1 VSRGPLPATLAG
13 REAPPARRSVLRWT
27 PVALLGGAA
36 FFLLI
41 SVVGSAVPGLT
52 TDGAAAPATT
62 TAAAPP
68 AATSRSRAPATT
80 TPTQSA
86 TATATATATPAATTP
101 ANPLV
106 MTDAQRTKTT
116 QELTDLAGRLPAG
129 VSLTA
134 PAAWARWA
142 GATPSWARDVDGCP
156 HIAARMA
163 ASLGA
168 GRWTYVYGTMPQG
181 GCTWVPV
188 PWIPNQPAAERF
200 VVTVEFEQGAVPAL
214 LQRLTSCAGGD
225 AAPTVDVPAV
235 ASGAVLSGCDDAD
248 GPNMQL
254 ALPDAGGTGAWFL
267 GATSGQAQTTYAPE
281 QALLALVDAT
291 RAVYR

>member
-1 VSRGPLPATLAG
+1 MSRGPLPATLAG

-52 TDGAAAPATT
+52 TDGAAAPATST
-62 TAAAPP
+62 SAAPWAAATPSR
-68 AATSRSRAPATT
+68 ARATTSPSATTTSAPAT
-80 TPTQSA
+80 
-86 TATATATATPAATTP
+86 TTP

-106 MTDAQRTKTT
+106 MTDAQRAQTE
-116 QELTDLAGRLPAG
+116 QEMQALADRLPAG
-129 VSLTA
+129 VAMTA
-134 PAAWARWA
+134 PAGWARWA

-163 ASLGA
+163 ASLGM

-214 LQRLTSCAGGD
+214 LQRPTNCAGGETS
-225 AAPTVDVPAV
+225 PTVDVPAV

-248 GPNMQL
+248 GPNLQL
-254 ALPDAGGTGAWFL
+254 ALPDAGGTGVWFL
-267 GATSGQAQTTYAPE
+267 GATSGATQTKYTPAD
-281 QALLALVDAT
+281 ALLALVHAT
-291 RAVYR
+291 EAVYG

>member
-1 VSRGPLPATLAG
+1 
-13 REAPPARRSVLRWT
+13 VLRWT

-52 TDGAAAPATT
+52 TDGASAS
-62 TAAAPP
+62 AAA
-68 AATSRSRAPATT
+68 ASRT
-80 TPTQSA
+80 
-86 TATATATATPAATTP
+86 TATATRSATPTSTPSATTTSAATTTTP
-101 ANPLV
+101 ANPLA
-106 MTDAQRTKTT
+106 MTDAQRTTT
-116 QELTDLAGRLPAG
+116 SQELNDLASRLPAG

-134 PAAWARWA
+134 PAGWARWA

-188 PWIPNQPAAERF
+188 PWIPNQPTAERF
-200 VVTVEFEQGAVPAL
+200 FVTVEFEQGAVPAL
-214 LQRLTSCAGGD
+214 LQRPTYCAGGD
-225 AAPTVDVPAV
+225 VSPTLDVTAV
-235 ASGAVLSGCDDAD
+235 ASGAVLSACDDAN
-248 GPNMQL
+248 GPNIQL
-254 ALPDAGGTGAWFL
+254 ALPDAGGTGVWFL
-267 GATSGQAQTTYAPE
+267 GASSGEAQTKYAPE
-281 QALLALVDAT
+281 DALLALVDAAK
-291 RAVYR
+291 AVYA